1 MNEILEMIDFL
12 GELDY
17 DLHNNMSSADML
29 AVRERI
35 HRYKNRLEAE
45 VNEFESSIEETKTK
59 FYSLTTDES
68 ETIL

>member
-17 DLHNNMSSADML
+17 DLHNNMSLADML

>member
-17 DLHNNMSSADML
+17 DLHNNMSSSEL
-29 AVRERI
+29 ITIRERI
-35 HRYKNRLEAE
+35 HEYKDRLESE
-45 VNEFESSIEETKTK
+45 VDAFESSIEETKTK

>member
-17 DLHNNMSSADML
+17 DLHHNMSSSELL
-29 AVRERI
+29 AIRERI
-35 HRYKNRLEAE
+35 HRYKDRLESE
-45 VNEFESSIEETKTK
+45 VDAFESSIEETKTK

>member
-17 DLHNNMSSADML
+17 DLHNNMSSTDML

-45 VNEFESSIEETKTK
+45 VDAFEASIEETKTK